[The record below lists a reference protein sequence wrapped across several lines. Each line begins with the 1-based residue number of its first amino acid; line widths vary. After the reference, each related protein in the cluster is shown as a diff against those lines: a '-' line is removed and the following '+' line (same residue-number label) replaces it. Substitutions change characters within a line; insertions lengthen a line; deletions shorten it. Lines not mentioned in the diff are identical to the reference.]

1 MDLNIKKIRE
11 DRNITQ
17 AELAEGAGL
26 SRTTL
31 SALENGGLK
40 SANIATLQK
49 IADFLKLEINDLFL
63 L

>member
-17 AELAEGAGL
+17 AKLAEGAGL

-31 SALENGGLK
+31 SALENGGEVRHYR
-40 SANIATLQK
+40 I
-49 IADFLKLEINDLFL
+49 KLYKA
-63 L
+63 